1 MQTQIFLPSFPNYTN
16 IISNQLKVQIT
27 NTFKYSQVTKFIN
40 ISKTSYNLIIQ
51 CIECSFIFPL
61 HKQRSSQLQR
71 RQTVISYINFKIL
84 TRNNN
89 ILQINSLTCNLS
101 IFHPPFGFW
110 VYKYNEGQIISPSQ
124 TVIKLIIGHSMMIKS
139 TIFLFPNRQINQH

>member
-71 RQTVISYINFKIL
+71 RQTVISYINF
-84 TRNNN
+84 N

>member
-61 HKQRSSQLQR
+61 HKQCSSQLQG
-71 RQTVISYINFKIL
+71 RQTVISYINF
-84 TRNNN
+84 N

>member
-61 HKQRSSQLQR
+61 HKQCSSQLQG
-71 RQTVISYINFKIL
+71 RQTVISYINF
-84 TRNNN
+84 N
-89 ILQINSLTCNLS
+89 ILQINSLTCNLP

>member
-61 HKQRSSQLQR
+61 HKQCSSQLQG
-71 RQTVISYINFKIL
+71 RQTVISYINF
-84 TRNNN
+84 N
-89 ILQINSLTCNLS
+89 ILQINSLTCNLP

-110 VYKYNEGQIISPSQ
+110 VYKYNEGQIISSSQ

>member
-61 HKQRSSQLQR
+61 HKQCSSQLQR
-71 RQTVISYINFKIL
+71 RQTVISYINF
-84 TRNNN
+84 N
-89 ILQINSLTCNLS
+89 ILQINSLTCNLP

-110 VYKYNEGQIISPSQ
+110 VYKYNEGQIISSSQ

-139 TIFLFPNRQINQH
+139 TIFLFPNRQINQQ